1 MKAYI
6 VKNTESNKYVSKTN
20 FFEPTV
26 GDKPILIFSREEAE
40 DVLDKVVRKV
50 DYSKIEQLELEEEK
64 YLKAVYKAEKVVA
77 EAKGDVEAAEELNR
91 KYLIREANS
100 NLKRTERALKRA
112 KTQLSTTRA
121 MTTKA
126 KKVSS
131 NFSIVELEV

>member
-112 KTQLSTTRA
+112 KTHLSTTRA